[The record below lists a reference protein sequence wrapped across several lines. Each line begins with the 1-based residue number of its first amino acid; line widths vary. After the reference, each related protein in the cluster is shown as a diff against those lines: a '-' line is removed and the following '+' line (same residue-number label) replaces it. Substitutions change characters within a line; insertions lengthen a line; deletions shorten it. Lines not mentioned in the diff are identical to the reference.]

1 MCPCACRA
9 PIGYCSVPAAA
20 PTRRW
25 YGRTISSCSTST
37 VTSFIIPAA
46 PFRWNG
52 ASTPAFTAT
61 GPSACASPTCMRGTR
76 RRWASP
82 VTTSCRSSC
91 TDPFST
97 AACRPGTTR
106 GSSSTTSRR
115 PTSRARSATRSRC
128 RCAAMAASW
137 SERALRQPSSAARS
151 WRRMPASNW
160 RPRSSAERS
169 RCRPT
174 RRGIAPRAPT
184 IRASSTCCGRTTSAG
199 WRCAGEPDDK
209 ARSSLPRAQLQDTP
223 RSAAMTFRPIAT
235 SFVVGF
241 FLAALA
247 NAASPAAAQTAP
259 LNPRVAIKLGPI
271 GAVSDA
277 GIFIAQEK
285 GYFTDEGLDV
295 ELVSFKAAP
304 QILPA
309 IATGEVQVSG
319 SAVTPALFNAFARG
333 IGMKLVADKGQVAKG
348 FGFAA
353 IVIRSDLTDTVKDF
367 KDLKG
372 RKFAVMGKGVS
383 STAQLGKALELGG
396 IEPSEV
402 EFVELGLPEMVA
414 ALGNKAIDGATLLEP
429 FITLATVRNVAVR
442 WKGMEDFL
450 PFTGQ
455 NGVII
460 YSQRFAEEQG
470 EAAKRW
476 MVAYLKGTRA
486 YLDAVTSGADR
497 DGVNAI
503 LAKHTAVKDVSLLG
517 RIAPTGF
524 DPNGR
529 LEIKSLEADQ
539 DWFLKLGLQQG
550 RADLSRVIDYQ
561 YLDYAVSQLGK
572 R

>member
-20 PTRRW
+20 PTRRR

-82 VTTSCRSSC
+82 VTTSCRCSC
-91 TDPFST
+91 TAPFST

-115 PTSRARSATRSRC
+115 PISRARSATRSRC
-128 RCAAMAASW
+128 RCAAMA
-137 SERALRQPSSAARS
+137 
-151 WRRMPASNW
+151 
-160 RPRSSAERS
+160 RS
-169 RCRPT
+169 RR
-174 RRGIAPRAPT
+174 
-184 IRASSTCCGRTTSAG
+184 
-199 WRCAGEPDDK
+199 RCAVKPDDK

-223 RSAAMTFRPIAT
+223 RSAAMTFRPIVT

-247 NAASPAAAQTAP
+247 NATSPAAAQTAP
-259 LNPRVAIKLGPI
+259 LNPRVAIKLGAI
-271 GAVSDA
+271 DAVSDA

-295 ELVSFKAAP
+295 ELVGFKAAP

-319 SAVTPALFNAFARG
+319 SAVTPALFNAFACG
-333 IGMKLVADKGQVAKG
+333 IGMKVVADKGQVAKG

-353 IVIRSDLTDTVKDF
+353 IVTRSDLTDTVKDF

-460 YSQRFAEEQG
+460 YSQKFAEEQG

-503 LAKHTAVKDVSLLG
+503 LAKHTAVKDLSLLG

-561 YLDYAVSQLGK
+561 YLDYAVSRLGK

>member
-1 MCPCACRA
+1 M
-9 PIGYCSVPAAA
+9 G
-20 PTRRW
+20 
-25 YGRTISSCSTST
+25 
-37 VTSFIIPAA
+37 
-46 PFRWNG
+46 
-52 ASTPAFTAT
+52 
-61 GPSACASPTCMRGTR
+61 
-76 RRWASP
+76 
-82 VTTSCRSSC
+82 
-91 TDPFST
+91 FS
-97 AACRPGTTR
+97 
-106 GSSSTTSRR
+106 
-115 PTSRARSATRSRC
+115 
-128 RCAAMAASW
+128 
-137 SERALRQPSSAARS
+137 
-151 WRRMPASNW
+151 
-160 RPRSSAERS
+160 
-169 RCRPT
+169 
-174 RRGIAPRAPT
+174 
-184 IRASSTCCGRTTSAG
+184 
-199 WRCAGEPDDK
+199 
-209 ARSSLPRAQLQDTP
+209 
-223 RSAAMTFRPIAT
+223 
-235 SFVVGF
+235 
-241 FLAALA
+241 LAALA

-259 LNPRVAIKLGPI
+259 LNPRVAIKLGAI

-285 GYFTDEGLDV
+285 GYFTDEALDV

-304 QILPA
+304 QIFPA

-353 IVIRSDLTDTVKDF
+353 IVIRSDLTDAVKDF

-402 EFVELGLPEMVA
+402 DFVELGLPEMVA

-429 FITLATVRNVAVR
+429 FITLATARNIAVR

-460 YSQRFAEEQG
+460 YSQKFAEEQG

-486 YLDAVTSGADR
+486 YLDAVTNGADR
-497 DGVNAI
+497 DAINAI
-503 LAKHTAVKDVSLLG
+503 LAKHTAVKDLSLLG

-539 DWFLKLGLQQG
+539 DWFLKLGLQEG
-550 RADLSRVIDYQ
+550 RADLGRVIDYQ
-561 YLDYAVSQLGK
+561 YLDYAVSRLGK